1 MSILAYQIGV
11 LYPGFEDAP
20 RARLA
25 EVFGSFG
32 FERAQHTA
40 TDIDRHRA
48 LSVVIRKVGSHRKDG
63 LRASVVRP
71 PLHYQI
77 EEAAPDGVAP
87 YVVGARIFSEPS
99 GIVIVAPAHGPALR
113 KSEALAERIRRRAN
127 RLVTH
132 ADTRAVSRA
141 VKAMVEEARA
151 FRFIARGS
159 YMLRAADPVS
169 GRLVQCLRAL
179 REAFYDEERRVGLRA
194 SVVEILDKPDNRHA
208 VADAVT
214 DDAER
219 QIALLVQQLEEDSH
233 SESLRPETLEKRRR
247 TLSAFRESLVSV
259 QDLMGPWFL
268 PTEARARAI
277 LGAYDSASSGLELSV
292 PLSLEPMHKQNKQR
306 SLALP
311 RGLS

>member
-1 MSILAYQIGV
+1 MHILAYQIGV

-20 RARLA
+20 RAELA
-25 EVFGSFG
+25 RVFGEFG
-32 FERAQHTA
+32 FERAAHTA

-71 PLHYQI
+71 PLHFQI
-77 EEAAPDGVAP
+77 EEADPDGASP
-87 YVVGARIFSEPS
+87 YVIGARIFSEPR
-99 GIVIVAPAHGPALR
+99 GIVIEAPAYGPFK
-113 KSEALAERIRRRAN
+113 KSRALAERIQRRAN

-179 REAFYDEERRVGLRA
+179 RREFYDEERRTGLRA

-219 QIALLVQQLEEDSH
+219 QIALLVEQLEEDSH

-247 TLSAFRESLVSV
+247 TLRAFHESLVSV

-268 PTEARARAI
+268 PTAARAKAI
-277 LGAYDSASSGLELSV
+277 LGAYDSAGSGLELSV
-292 PLSLEPMHKQNKQR
+292 PLSLEPVQKTTKHPP
-306 SLALP
+306 LALP
-311 RGLS
+311 RGLI